1 MTAPRVVPRAENTFP
16 GNTGPGNTGP
26 PQYRGPVSIARA
38 ERLVNLV
45 LALLSTRQ
53 YLTAE
58 RVRNTVAGYSD
69 AASDEA
75 FSRMFERDK
84 RELRELGIPLETGRN
99 SVFDA
104 AEGYRIARRDYEL
117 GGIDLAPAEATAVG
131 LAARF
136 WDAPELAEGAQ
147 TALVKLRAAGV
158 DVDAAPNMAV
168 QPRVRTEPAFSP
180 LLTAVREGTPVRFEH
195 RRAGSPQRR
204 TRLVEPWGV
213 VSWRARWYLVGHD
226 RERAAPRCFRLS
238 RIVGEVRTAGNQG
251 EIARPSGLNLLE
263 FVAGSGETAE
273 QSPPVTV
280 RLWLAKGRALGIR
293 RWATVE
299 HAGTIGGT
307 PGDVVRLEVSRPDD
321 VSEWF
326 AGYGPDVVVL
336 EPDTLAKSVCERWQR
351 VLHEGCEQ

>member
-1 MTAPRVVPRAENTFP
+1 MP
-16 GNTGPGNTGP
+16 GNSGPA
-26 PQYRGPVSIARA
+26 QYPVPVAIARA

-58 RVRNTVAGYSD
+58 RIRHIVAGYSD

-84 RELRELGIPLETGRN
+84 SELRELGIPLETGRN
-99 SVFDA
+99 SFVDA

-117 GGIDLAPAEATAVG
+117 GDIELAPAEATAVG

-136 WDAPELAEGAQ
+136 WDAPELAEQAR
-147 TALVKLRAAGV
+147 TALVKLRASGIEV
-158 DVDAAPNMAV
+158 DETPQMAV
-168 QPRVRTEPAFSP
+168 QPRVRTEPAFAP
-180 LLTAVREGTPVRFEH
+180 LLTAVRQGRPVWFEH
-195 RRAGSPQRR
+195 RRAGSPERR

-213 VSWRARWYLVGHD
+213 VSWRARWYVVGYD
-226 RERAAPRCFRLS
+226 REREAPRCFRLS
-238 RIVGEVRTAGNQG
+238 RIVGEVRTAGSQG
-251 EIARPSGLNLLE
+251 EVTRPDGINLLE

-280 RLWLAKGRALGIR
+280 RLWLAEGRAVGIR

-299 HAGTIGGT
+299 RVATLGDT
-307 PGDVVRLEVSRPDD
+307 PGAVVRLEVSRPDD
-321 VSEWF
+321 VAEWL

-336 EPDTLAKSVCERWQR
+336 EPDTLAKSVCERWER
-351 VLHEGCEQ
+351 VLDDGGEQ